1 MGHGPWGHKE
11 LDTTEMTLHAYLHLY
26 FIYLWFLLIIA
37 YIVPLR
43 ARSILE
49 KEREEKEKIHSNQS
63 VNYRQGIR
71 VDVFVHVGE
80 FEIQKKN

>member
-1 MGHGPWGHKE
+1 M
-11 LDTTEMTLHAYLHLY
+11 
-26 FIYLWFLLIIA
+26 
-37 YIVPLR
+37 
-43 ARSILE
+43 
-49 KEREEKEKIHSNQS
+49 HSNQS